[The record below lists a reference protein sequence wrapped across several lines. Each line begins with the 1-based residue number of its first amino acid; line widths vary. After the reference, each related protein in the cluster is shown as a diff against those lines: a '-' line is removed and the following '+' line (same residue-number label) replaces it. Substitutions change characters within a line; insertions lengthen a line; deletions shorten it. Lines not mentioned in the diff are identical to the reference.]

1 MREGREKIRVFLII
15 PVKHSVRFPHKNHI
29 LAPYT
34 VKWLEGEELSYEHEV
49 VILGADGEIN
59 EYYDRYRFV
68 EAPTNSLVEDMTAL
82 EEQIP

>member
-1 MREGREKIRVFLII
+1 MREGGEKVRVFLII
-15 PVKHSVRFPHKNHI
+15 PVKHSVRFPHKNHV

-82 EEQIP
+82 EQQIP

>member
-1 MREGREKIRVFLII
+1 MYLII

-34 VKWLEGEELSYEHEV
+34 VRWLEEEELSYEHEV
-49 VILGADGEIN
+49 VILGADDEIN